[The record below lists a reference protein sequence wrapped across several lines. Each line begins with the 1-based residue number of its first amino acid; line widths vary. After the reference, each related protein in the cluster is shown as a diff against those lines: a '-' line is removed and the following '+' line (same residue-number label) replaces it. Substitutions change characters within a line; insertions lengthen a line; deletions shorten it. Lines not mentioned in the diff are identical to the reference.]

1 MKNKKG
7 FTLVEMLVVIAI
19 IGILSA
25 TLLTALGP
33 ARNKAKDARIISS
46 LNQIRAIAETLYDGD
61 YDAVLSGQ
69 ADIQNASAD
78 ITQNGG
84 TLYIDKESTPALN
97 FRAWSDL
104 ATSDKWYCV
113 DSAGKAA
120 ELSQQPAQGTV
131 SCQ

>member
-33 ARNKAKDARIISS
+33 ARNKAKDARIISA

-61 YDAVLSGQ
+61 YDAVEATQ
-69 ADIQNASAD
+69 QDIANASAD
-78 ITQNGG
+78 ITQNSG
-84 TLYIDKESTPALN
+84 TLHIEKEQAPALN
-97 FRAWSDL
+97 FSAWSDL

-113 DSAGKAA
+113 DSAGKGI
-120 ELSQQPAQGTV
+120 ELSVEPTAG
-131 SCQ
+131 SAMCP